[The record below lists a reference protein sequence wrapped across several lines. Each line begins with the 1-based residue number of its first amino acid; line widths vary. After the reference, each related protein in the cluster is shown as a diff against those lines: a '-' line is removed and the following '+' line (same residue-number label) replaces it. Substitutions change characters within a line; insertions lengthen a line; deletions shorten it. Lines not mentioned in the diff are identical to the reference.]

1 MDLVG
6 IKYALNAA
14 LGDSGFQALDE
25 LINSKITSAISSI
38 NTNTNNKTAAGAVK
52 IVKNVQRGVV
62 DFNKNGGSRTINI
75 STINKSKAIVLI
87 NNASLA
93 YAGESERN
101 TTYGATLIELTNT
114 SLTLSANYVRGFS
127 DDGGSA
133 SWQVIEF
140 Y

>member
-14 LGDSGFQALDE
+14 LGNSGFQALDE

-52 IVKNVQRGVV
+52 IVKSVQRGTLELPYDSTNYDVTISSV
-62 DFNKNGGSRTINI
+62 DT
-75 STINKSKAIVLI
+75 SKAILLYNLTGSGTNMDNFRDFISNWHIGGVLFSNKI
-87 NNASLA
+87 NFT
-93 YAGESERN
+93 R
-101 TTYGATLIELTNT
+101 
-114 SLTLSANYVRGFS
+114 RGS
-127 DDGGSA
+127 DS
-133 SWQVIEF
+133 SPTINWQVIEF